1 MKNIFLILI
10 LFTMSV
16 VFGTFIFGLRILEEK
31 ELAQNCNEAGGIPIK
46 ETCFH
51 PSAIIRVK

>member
-1 MKNIFLILI
+1 
-10 LFTMSV
+10 MSV